1 MTQPEQFWPHGARL
15 AVTISMQLEA
25 GGQPISGASG
35 PITEPILPGF
45 PTSARTASMSMAR
58 GKACPGCLT

>member
-15 AVTISMQLEA
+15 AVTISMQFEA

-45 PTSARTASMSMAR
+45 PTSGRTAFMSMGR
-58 GKACPGCLT
+58 GKAYPGCLT